1 MTPTPED
8 LRLAQEWRNTLIQ
21 SELKHLDTFRAEA
34 RREAESDIDTRVGR
48 AMREEREACERI
60 AAPVLQ
66 ECLSDYSH
74 PNFTDRH
81 GTADRLRDAL
91 RRLRERAK

>member
-1 MTPTPED
+1 MTPTPEA
-8 LRLAQEWRNTLIQ
+8 LAKAQEWKNTLIA
-21 SELKHLDTFRAEA
+21 SELGHLAALITEA